1 MRLLTPKQNQVLKFV
16 QASYGGEWFRLTH
29 EVGNTFVQ
37 QFGQG
42 DIWKILDNLAGKG
55 ITERENRKIDSESNG
70 IISHHFETWYR
81 LTYTGKYQII
91 GRTKEYEKK
100 TGPVKSTDP
109 RKTTIVR
116 EMKKRSGGTRVTC
129 LKETKTHFV
138 GHPMKRIVSDNRGGY
153 HWENL
158 PEIRIEKTD
167 FKFEG
172 ES

>member
-16 QASYGGEWFRLTH
+16 RDNYGGEWFQLTH

-37 QFGQG
+37 QYGQG
-42 DIWKILDNLAGKG
+42 DIWKILDNLAHKG
-55 ITERENRKIDSESNG
+55 ITERDNRKI
-70 IISHHFETWYR
+70 HHTPQAGVKSYSYGTWYR
-81 LTYTGKYQII
+81 LTHTGKYQTI

-100 TGPVKSTDP
+100 TGPIKSTDP
-109 RKTTIVR
+109 RKRIIVG

-167 FKFEG
+167 FKFG
-172 ES
+172 EL